1 MFNSLSDKR
10 GNKNKC
16 IPYFNVSTI
25 LDAKM
30 TVPNNRK
37 FWAAAATTSSL
48 SDQESKVTL
57 TPTQAIQHAVEKGW
71 HGGKSGAMAMG
82 INVCT
87 LMWIRTTMNYQYRYG
102 TTTTQAMR

>member
-1 MFNSLSDKR
+1 MRKCKTIYSFNHSA
-10 GNKNKC
+10 
-16 IPYFNVSTI
+16 T

-30 TVPNNRK
+30 TTSNNRK
-37 FWAAAATTSSL
+37 VWAAAAATSTVSAE
-48 SDQESKVTL
+48 ESKVSL
-57 TPTQAIQHAVEKGW
+57 TPTQAINHAVMKGW
-71 HGGKSGAMAMG
+71 HGGKAGAMAMG